1 MVMKK
6 VQRQT
11 QRIKILKKFID
22 MFKRKLYNM
31 FYFSINKNEYPIGI
45 IKV

>member
-6 VQRQT
+6 IQRQT

-22 MFKRKLYNM
+22 IFKRKLYNM
-31 FYFSINKNEYPIGI
+31 FYIVLAKMNILLA
-45 IKV
+45 